1 MPRNPWAP
9 APVNS
14 DRSTMP
20 CRSQRSLWGTTSFSM
35 NRRTLSRNS
44 SCSSV
49 NSVRRTGRRYRAPAD
64 VRSAHDGGRVADE
77 GDGKSGRGHDR
88 GEGPR
93 RSGRARH
100 AAQAGPGAAT
110 IAAARDAAAGR
121 ARRRAPRVR
130 QPGLPRRDDR
140 DDRPG
145 LRHPAPDRLRDLRRQ
160 GRAVRRRARRRRRA
174 GLRPA
179 LRQLRRVRRH
189 AAARVPPP
197 QLHRGVRP
205 VRAGPRRGHA
215 PAQRRAQRGPAAPGP
230 LRGPPAAAA
239 RRRRAHPVALG
250 GAGRPGRRRRRGR
263 RAPRLPHGRGP
274 GAPAGQRP
282 DLGPRGAD
290 RPAHRVHLRRHRP
303 ALVAGPR
310 RAGRRG
316 PPPPPRGGRGVTAR
330 RVAVVVAGG
339 GPPAVT
345 REQLGDLGDRPV
357 VVAADE
363 GLQHAEALGL
373 RGDLVVGDMDSVDPG
388 ALAAADAAGVPLQRH
403 PAAKD
408 ATDLELALDAA
419 LAAEVDRV
427 VVVTGTGDRLD
438 HTMAVALTVSAPDRV
453 AAAAVEA
460 WIGPAHVWVVAGEAS
475 LAGRPGELLSL
486 LPAHGPAVGVTT
498 SGLLYPLA
506 DEDLPAGIG
515 RGVSNEWVEEVATVR
530 VRSGILLAVAP
541 GAADGARAPR

>member
-1 MPRNPWAP
+1 M
-9 APVNS
+9 
-14 DRSTMP
+14 
-20 CRSQRSLWGTTSFSM
+20 
-35 NRRTLSRNS
+35 
-44 SCSSV
+44 
-49 NSVRRTGRRYRAPAD
+49 
-64 VRSAHDGGRVADE
+64 
-77 GDGKSGRGHDR
+77 
-88 GEGPR
+88 
-93 RSGRARH
+93 
-100 AAQAGPGAAT
+100 
-110 IAAARDAAAGR
+110 
-121 ARRRAPRVR
+121 
-130 QPGLPRRDDR
+130 
-140 DDRPG
+140 
-145 LRHPAPDRLRDLRRQ
+145 
-160 GRAVRRRARRRRRA
+160 
-174 GLRPA
+174 
-179 LRQLRRVRRH
+179 
-189 AAARVPPP
+189 
-197 QLHRGVRP
+197 
-205 VRAGPRRGHA
+205 
-215 PAQRRAQRGPAAPGP
+215 
-230 LRGPPAAAA
+230 
-239 RRRRAHPVALG
+239 
-250 GAGRPGRRRRRGR
+250 
-263 RAPRLPHGRGP
+263 
-274 GAPAGQRP
+274 
-282 DLGPRGAD
+282 
-290 RPAHRVHLRRHRP
+290 
-303 ALVAGPR
+303 
-310 RAGRRG
+310 
-316 PPPPPRGGRGVTAR
+316 TAR

-373 RGDLVVGDMDSVDPG
+373 RVDLVVGDMDSVDPG

-475 LAGRPGELLSL
+475 LTGRPGDLLSL

>member
-1 MPRNPWAP
+1 
-9 APVNS
+9 
-14 DRSTMP
+14 
-20 CRSQRSLWGTTSFSM
+20 
-35 NRRTLSRNS
+35 
-44 SCSSV
+44 
-49 NSVRRTGRRYRAPAD
+49 
-64 VRSAHDGGRVADE
+64 
-77 GDGKSGRGHDR
+77 
-88 GEGPR
+88 
-93 RSGRARH
+93 
-100 AAQAGPGAAT
+100 
-110 IAAARDAAAGR
+110 
-121 ARRRAPRVR
+121 
-130 QPGLPRRDDR
+130 
-140 DDRPG
+140 
-145 LRHPAPDRLRDLRRQ
+145 
-160 GRAVRRRARRRRRA
+160 
-174 GLRPA
+174 
-179 LRQLRRVRRH
+179 LRRVRRH

-250 GAGRPGRRRRRGR
+250 GAGRRGRRRRRGR

-373 RGDLVVGDMDSVDPG
+373 RVDLVVGDMDSVDPG

-453 AAAAVEA
+453 AAAAVAA
-460 WIGPAHVWVVAGEAS
+460 WVGRAHVWVVAGEAS

-515 RGVSNEWVEEVATVR
+515 RGVSNEWVAEVATVR
-530 VRSGILLAVAP
+530 VRPGILLAVAP
-541 GAADGARAPR
+541 GAAAGARAPRSAPAGAAPGEVPRSPRGRDGRPRGSLHPRRAVQVGRRPGPLPAVAGDRPAGAPGRPPPRRPRAGVVGRPPGPAGPLRPVQAAAHGADRPRAGAGPLRAGRARRPPPRPLG